1 MQRSKYCL
9 ARVLTGAHSSMRV
22 AIDLDDL
29 SVRTWA
35 GQAISAMQRKRRD
48 TVLVEVR
55 FTRGG
60 VVQELAGGATG
71 VCGVK
76 KLGAFTA
83 GFLAS
88 ALSWTKSGSGV
99 TTVYSFVLNLNTSQF
114 NAEFTSNP
122 EKVAAAVE
130 FEWVVGDYR
139 YSSIAMPLN
148 VFNDYI
154 RGDEGVPVDGDPVY
168 PLPETILTKSGN
180 LAGLA
185 SAAAARGNLGIVAGA
200 LINKV
205 STPAN
210 SAVAGAPGDFAVSA
224 QYLYLYTGNGTTHT
238 WLRISGANEF

>member
-1 MQRSKYCL
+1 
-9 ARVLTGAHSSMRV
+9 MRV

-48 TVLVEVR
+48 KVLVEVR

-60 VVQELAGGATG
+60 VAQELANGATG

-76 KLGAFTA
+76 KLKAFTA

-99 TTVYSFVLNLNTSQF
+99 TTVYSFELNLNTTQF
-114 NAEFTSNP
+114 NTEFASNP
-122 EKVAAAVE
+122 EKVAAALEV
-130 FEWVVGDYR
+130 EWVVGDYR
-139 YSSIAMPLN
+139 YSSLAMPLN

-168 PLPETILTKSGN
+168 PLPDNILTKSGN

-185 SAAAARGNLGIVAGA
+185 SASAARVNLGIFAGA
-200 LINKV
+200 LVNKV
-205 STPAN
+205 SVPAN

-224 QYLYLYTGNGTTHT
+224 QYLYLYTGDGATHA
-238 WLRISGANEF
+238 WLRISGANDF